1 MPKKSINDIRVPTY
15 DDLFTNEEQRQEA
28 KLEKIMEV
36 PVEDIQEFK
45 NHPFRV
51 RNDEQM
57 SELVKSVS
65 ENGILVP
72 VLVRPHPNGHGYE
85 MISGHRRMNAAMVN
99 GQEKIQAIV
108 RELTDDQATIIMVDS
123 NIQRENILPTER
135 GFAYKMKLD
144 AMIRQSGRPKD
155 NGSQVGNHLKGKKS
169 IEVLAEEERKSKNQ
183 IHRFIR
189 LTELI
194 EPLRDMVD
202 GIRSDGKKIAFNP
215 AVELSY
221 LSKENQQLV
230 VKNIEGLDLTP
241 SHAQTIRMKELSR
254 ENRLDENVIYSIMT
268 EEKANQ
274 KEKLSFKMEDINEYF
289 PKNYT
294 PREKSEVILKLL
306 KGWAK
311 RRNKEQERLQLHI

>member
-36 PVEDIQEFK
+36 PVEHIQEFK

-241 SHAQTIRMKELSR
+241 SHAQTIIMKELSR

-306 KGWAK
+306 KGWSK
-311 RRNKEQERLQLHI
+311 RRNKDQER

>member
-99 GQEKIQAIV
+99 GQEKIQVIV

-306 KGWAK
+306 KGWSK
-311 RRNKEQERLQLHI
+311 RRNKDQER

>member
-1 MPKKSINDIRVPTY
+1 MSKKSINDIRVPTY

-28 KLEKIMEV
+28 KLEKIMEI

-306 KGWAK
+306 KGWSK
-311 RRNKEQERLQLHI
+311 RRNKEQER

>member
-311 RRNKEQERLQLHI
+311 RRNKEQERWQLHI

>member
-1 MPKKSINDIRVPTY
+1 MSKKSINDIRVPTY

-254 ENRLDENVIYSIMT
+254 ENRLDENVIYSIMK

-311 RRNKEQERLQLHI
+311 RRNKEQER

>member
-72 VLVRPHPNGHGYE
+72 VLIRPHPNGHGYE
-85 MISGHRRMNAAMVN
+85 IISGHRRMNAAMVN

-241 SHAQTIRMKELSR
+241 SHAQAIRMKELSR
-254 ENRLDENVIYSIMT
+254 ENRLDENVIYSIMK

-311 RRNKEQERLQLHI
+311 RRNKEQER

>member
-99 GQEKIQAIV
+99 GQEKIQVIV

-123 NIQRENILPTER
+123 NIQREHILPSEKAH
-135 GFAYKMKLD
+135 AYAMKYEALKHQGVKGRKNTAD
-144 AMIRQSGRPKD
+144 MVGEMAGDSSRTVQRYIRLSKLVPGLLKYVD
-155 NGSQVGNHLKGKKS
+155 NGELQVAS
-169 IEVLAEEERKSKNQ
+169 AEQLAGLPEEEQK
-183 IHRFIR
+183 IV
-189 LTELI
+189 LDVI
-194 EPLRDMVD
+194 EYLVIFPNRQLAT
-202 GIRSDGKKIAFNP
+202 KI
-215 AVELSY
+215 
-221 LSKENQQLV
+221 
-230 VKNIEGLDLTP
+230 
-241 SHAQTIRMKELSR
+241 KELSQAGNLKR
-254 ENRLDENVIYSIMT
+254 ETLYEIFAQRNETRVNVTIPSKRIKNYFPEEYTKEQMESVIYELL
-268 EEKANQ
+268 EEWSHK
-274 KEKLSFKMEDINEYF
+274 
-289 PKNYT
+289 
-294 PREKSEVILKLL
+294 
-306 KGWAK
+306 KGIV
-311 RRNKEQERLQLHI
+311 Q

>member
-45 NHPFRV
+45 NHPFRI

-294 PREKSEVILKLL
+294 PREKSEVIMKLL

-311 RRNKEQERLQLHI
+311 RRNKEQER

>member
-15 DDLFTNEEQRQEA
+15 DYLFTNEEQRQEA

-57 SELVKSVS
+57 SELVKSIS

-72 VLVRPHPNGHGYE
+72 VLIRPHPNGHGYE

-311 RRNKEQERLQLHI
+311 RRNKEQER

>member
-294 PREKSEVILKLL
+294 PREKVKLY
-306 KGWAK
+306 
-311 RRNKEQERLQLHI
+311 

>member
-28 KLEKIMEV
+28 KLEKIMEI

-306 KGWAK
+306 KGT
-311 RRNKEQERLQLHI
+311 ESI

>member
-99 GQEKIQAIV
+99 GQEKIQVIV

-294 PREKSEVILKLL
+294 PREKSEVVLKLL

-311 RRNKEQERLQLHI
+311 RRNKEQER

>member
-57 SELVKSVS
+57 SELVKSIS

-72 VLVRPHPNGHGYE
+72 VLIRPHPNGHGYE

-202 GIRSDGKKIAFNP
+202 GIRIDGKKIAFNP

-311 RRNKEQERLQLHI
+311 RRNKEQER

>member
-306 KGWAK
+306 KGWSK
-311 RRNKEQERLQLHI
+311 RRNKDQER

>member
-202 GIRSDGKKIAFNP
+202 GIRTDGKKIAFNP

-254 ENRLDENVIYSIMT
+254 ENRLDENVIYSKRIRKKNCRLKWRILMNT
-268 EEKANQ
+268 FQKTIRLEK
-274 KEKLSFKMEDINEYF
+274 KVKLY
-289 PKNYT
+289 
-294 PREKSEVILKLL
+294 
-306 KGWAK
+306 
-311 RRNKEQERLQLHI
+311 

>member
-57 SELVKSVS
+57 SELVKSIS

-72 VLVRPHPNGHGYE
+72 VLIRPHPNGHGYE

-294 PREKSEVILKLL
+294 PREKNEVILKLL

-311 RRNKEQERLQLHI
+311 RRNKEQER

>member
-123 NIQRENILPTER
+123 NIQREHVLPSEKAH
-135 GFAYKMKLD
+135 AYAMKYEALKH
-144 AMIRQSGRPKD
+144 QGVKGRKNTAD
-155 NGSQVGNHLKGKKS
+155 MVGEMAGDS
-169 IEVLAEEERKSKNQ
+169 SRTVQRY
-183 IHRFIR
+183 IR
-189 LTELI
+189 LSKLV
-194 EPLRDMVD
+194 PPKL
-202 GIRSDGKKIAFNP
+202 GRS
-215 AVELSY
+215 
-221 LSKENQQLV
+221 
-230 VKNIEGLDLTP
+230 
-241 SHAQTIRMKELSR
+241 
-254 ENRLDENVIYSIMT
+254 
-268 EEKANQ
+268 
-274 KEKLSFKMEDINEYF
+274 
-289 PKNYT
+289 
-294 PREKSEVILKLL
+294 
-306 KGWAK
+306 
-311 RRNKEQERLQLHI
+311 